1 MVEITNFNLMPI
13 ILLIMFLVTITLSYS
28 IIRFKHT
35 NAEHS
40 ETKWILHKTFN
51 RTIDHEE
58 NTQKNLVHCFDKATD
73 DLKQVAFTEAHE
85 HEMHDMEISIKKLEK
100 TVKEILDILD
110 KIQRN

>member
-1 MVEITNFNLMPI
+1 MMEIPNFNIMSI

>member
-1 MVEITNFNLMPI
+1 MVEITNCNIIPI

-28 IIRFKHT
+28 IIRFKHA

-40 ETKWILHKTFN
+40 ETKWILQKTFDK
-51 RTIDHEE
+51 TIEHDEKLF
-58 NTQKNLVHCFDKATD
+58 NKATD

-100 TVKEILDILD
+100 TVKEILDMLD
-110 KIQRN
+110 KNQRD